1 MTLYEN
7 PYHHDNVYGHVVELL
22 GRYSLQRNRVH
33 LDFGCNVGP
42 IAEHVRDQLELEYI
56 GFDIDEEALTILRG
70 RGFEAHRIDLSHAAD
85 AEAQIKRL
93 VGDRMIGSI
102 SIIDTLE
109 HLSNAPDVLAMLR
122 RLATPE
128 CALLVSSVPN
138 IAHRD
143 VGLKLAFGMW
153 DYTPTGLLDHTHV
166 QFFTEKNLR
175 LMMTHAG
182 WHEIARNDVHIERSE
197 QHFPAMHP
205 AIAAGSALHGLFS
218 HWRQHTEREDH
229 IYQLVRSS
237 LPGPATGP
245 GHVRVAPEVKPPFL
259 TVVTRTQGRRIDTLR
274 DVLLCLSA
282 QSDPDFEVC
291 IIGHKLKDKDRLA
304 VERVIEDTNADLR
317 SRVRLIKADSGNRTY
332 PLNVG
337 FREARG
343 DYVAIL
349 DDDDIVFG
357 HWVEEFRKLA
367 EQTPGTVLRATS
379 VAQNWQPVQTAA
391 GTLSVRAVGSPDA
404 IYPNKFDHLEHLVE
418 NVTPPVSLAFPRA
431 AFTDMHIEFDET
443 LTTTEDWDF
452 LMRTAA
458 VCGVSSS
465 SEITSI
471 YRKWEGAES
480 SFTIHGRQEWIDN
493 HHAIWRK
500 LDQAPLLLGPGAAT
514 RVRQL
519 VSNFYDREGRRGPLP
534 EPTLEVE
541 RYENALR
548 QDIHELLHSRTWRL
562 TAPLRLVSAL
572 RGKRSTYPMLWA
584 MHGPDLETCKQNILR
599 SRSFSVADK
608 VKQWVGKAGRGDKF

>member
-22 GRYSLQRNRVH
+22 GRHSLQQNRVH
-33 LDFGCNVGP
+33 LDFGCNIGP
-42 IAEHVRDQLELEYI
+42 IAEHVRDELGLEYI
-56 GFDIDEEALTILRG
+56 GFDIDEEALAILRD
-70 RGFEAHRIDLSHAAD
+70 RGFEAHRIDLSRIAE
-85 AEAQIKRL
+85 AEAQIWRL
-93 VGDRMIGSI
+93 LGDRLIGSI

-109 HLSNAPDVLAMLR
+109 HLANAPDVLAMLR
-122 RLATPE
+122 RLAAPE

-138 IAHRD
+138 IAHHD

-153 DYTPTGLLDHTHV
+153 DYTPKGLLDHTHV
-166 QFFTEKNLR
+166 QFFTEKSLR
-175 LMMTHAG
+175 AMMTHAG
-182 WHEIARNDVHIERSE
+182 WHEIASHDVRIEKSE
-197 QHFPAMHP
+197 QHFPATHP
-205 AIAAGSALHGLFS
+205 AIATGSALHGLFS
-218 HWRQHTEREDH
+218 HLRQHTEDTSRT
-229 IYQLVRSS
+229 YQLVRSS
-237 LPGPATGP
+237 LPGPTSGT
-245 GHVRVAPEVKPPFL
+245 GHVRVDTEAKPPFL

-282 QSDPDFEVC
+282 QSDSDFEVC
-291 IIGHKLKDKDRLA
+291 IIGHKLNDKNRRA
-304 VERVIEDTNADLR
+304 VERVIEDTNVDLR
-317 SRVRLIKADSGNRTY
+317 SRIRLVKVDSGNRTY

-367 EQTPGTVLRATS
+367 EQAPGTVLRATN
-379 VAQNWQPVQTAA
+379 VAQSWQPVKTAA
-391 GTLSVRAVGSPDA
+391 GTQSVRAVASPEA
-404 IYPNKFDHLEHLVE
+404 CYPSKFDHLEHLVE

-431 AFTDMHIEFDET
+431 AFTDMHIEFDES

-458 VCGVSSS
+458 ICGVSSS

-519 VSNFYDREGRRGPLP
+519 VSRFYDHEGRRGPLP

-572 RGKRSTYPMLWA
+572 YGKGSTYPMLWA
-584 MHGPDLETCKQNILR
+584 MRGPDLETCKQRILR

-608 VKQWVGKAGRGDKF
+608 VKRWMGKAGKGT